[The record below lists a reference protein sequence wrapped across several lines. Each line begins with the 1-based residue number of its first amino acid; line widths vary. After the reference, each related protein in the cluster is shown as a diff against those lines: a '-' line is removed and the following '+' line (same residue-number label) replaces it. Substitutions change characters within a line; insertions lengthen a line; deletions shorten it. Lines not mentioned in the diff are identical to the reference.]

1 MTATTTLESGDNDP
15 TLDAGIFQPASL
27 GDYVWEDLNGNG
39 IQDDGDTGVE
49 GITVNLKDEA
59 GDVIETTTTGADGS
73 YSFDDLDPGTYSVQF
88 VLPDEYE
95 YSPLNVGDDAL
106 DSDADPVQDGMTETV
121 TLESGD
127 EETTLDA
134 GVYLPASLGDYVWED
149 LNANGIQDDGDTG
162 VEGVTVNL
170 KDEAGDVIET
180 TTTEADGSYNFEG
193 LDPGTYSVQFEL
205 PDGFVFSPLNV
216 GDDALDSDA
225 NPTADGMTATT
236 TLESGDNDPTL
247 DAGIYQTTSL
257 GDYVWNDLNFNG
269 IQDDGD
275 TGVEGVTVNLKD
287 ESGAVIETTTTGADG
302 SYSFDDLVPG
312 TYSVQF
318 VLPDGF
324 VFSPLNVG
332 DDALD
337 SDADPAQDGMTATT
351 TLASGENDPTL
362 DAGINKQ
369 IDLELIKRVSNVS
382 PNVGETITF
391 TIAVNNLGPNN
402 ATGVSVED
410 IVPNGYSNISNI
422 SDGGSNDNGTITWDN
437 LTIANGGN
445 IELAFDVVVNEPGE
459 GIDYVNIAEITDADQ
474 IDSDSEPGNGADT
487 NGNGQIGPLDDDGSQ
502 DEEDED
508 DGDDARISPQQIDL
522 ELIKSVSNAL
532 PNVGEVITFTI
543 EVSNIGPDDAT
554 GVAIED
560 IVPNGYSAISNISD
574 DGDLSGSTITWSG
587 LSINNGGSISLSF
600 DAVVNEPGDGVNY
613 VNLAEVKAADQDD
626 VDSEPG
632 NGADTD
638 GDGNVGPLDPDGS
651 QDADDEDDGDDA
663 GITPQQIDLQL
674 VKSVSNGAPNV
685 GEVVT
690 FTILVDNLG
699 PNDATGVAVQDIV
712 PNGYSAITNISDG
725 GDPSGNTINWTGLN
739 IASGGNISLS
749 FDATVNEPGEGVE
762 YTNIAEVTAAD
773 QDDVDSTPNNGAD
786 TDGDGDIG
794 PLDPDGSQD
803 ADDEDDGDDAGLTPQ
818 QIDLQLIKSVSNAEP
833 NVGEVITFT
842 VKVDNLGPNNAT
854 GVAIED
860 LVPNGYSAISN
871 ISNDG
876 SLEDGTLTW
885 TGLSINSGG
894 SVSLTYNAV
903 VNEPGEGINYTNL
916 AQVTAADQDDVDSTP
931 GNDADTDGDGEVG
944 PLDPDGSQDAD
955 DEDDGDDAGTAPQQI
970 DLQLVKTVNNSSP
983 NVGEVVSFT
992 ITVDN
997 LGPSDATGVA
1007 IEDIIPNGY
1016 EGITNINNGGSFDG
1030 SVISWAGLDI
1040 ANGGNISLTYDAT
1053 VKEPTTG
1060 ISYVNLAEVTA
1071 ADQDDVDSTPGNGAD
1086 TDGDGEVGPLDPD
1099 GSQDADDEDDGDD
1112 AGITPQQIDLELTK
1126 TVNDEKPNVGQTV
1139 TFNILVENLGPNNAT
1154 GVAIED
1160 VIPNGYSSI
1169 DNISDDGSLIGS
1181 TITWSNFDIAAG
1193 SSITVSFDAIVN
1205 EPTSGIDY
1213 LNIAQVTAA
1222 DQDDVDSTPDNDNG
1236 DQSEDDEDNA
1246 GVEPLQI
1253 DLELDKRVDN
1263 RRPLV
1268 GGTVTFTI
1276 DLVNKGPDTAT
1287 DITVFDPV
1295 PSGYSNVE
1303 LVSFDGTAQIANV
1316 QDLVWKIP
1324 SLDAGE
1330 AVSISF
1336 TATVNAV
1343 GNYTNLAQVFR
1354 AGEDDID
1361 STPGNGVDTDDD
1373 NRVDDD
1379 NGDEDDGD
1387 GVVVDPIPVIDLEL
1401 DKTVSN
1407 ATPDVGSN
1415 VVFTITV
1422 INQGPSAG
1430 SGIVVTD
1437 KLPTGYS
1444 FVSSSAGAD
1453 YNASTGDW
1461 SLGSLGVGE
1470 TATLDITATVLASGN
1485 YTNLAEVSDMNE
1497 QDIDSTPDNGV
1508 DTDGDGNVEDD
1519 EGDEDDGDGVLVDP
1533 NPIADLEL
1541 EKSADVEYADAG
1553 DIVTFTIALTNAGPS
1568 TATGVK
1574 VEDQLQSGFTFQSA
1588 STSQGSFNETTSE
1601 WTVGTL
1607 LNGQTEFLY
1616 ITAVV
1621 NNQGA
1626 YYNLAEVTAAN
1637 EDDKDSTP
1645 DNGVDTDGD
1654 GDFDDDFGDED
1665 DGDGAEVDVDC
1676 DLTGDVVAIHC
1687 DDNGTPFDPTD
1698 DIFFADLSITGF
1710 GVGTSVGWSATV
1722 DNTVVGT
1729 GDYSGAIVTVG
1740 PFPISEGDVIIYAID
1755 ADDSG
1760 CRVIMRGSAPEPCS
1774 LLPCDLEAEV
1784 TNVACDDNGT
1794 GFDPAD
1800 DVYYVSFSV
1809 TGSNNESWSAKV
1821 GDQVVLSGE
1830 HYNQNVTL
1838 GPFAISAGAIEINVY
1853 DDDVPDCGETFNV
1866 TPPAACSADCSVSV
1880 SVVNE
1885 PVCDDNGTPG
1895 DPSDDQFSFTVF
1907 VQGNNTAATTWT
1919 NNLGDTGNFGEL
1931 VTYGPYPIA
1940 GGDIQLTFADSGNTL
1955 CRDIITV
1962 EAPASCSDAC
1972 DLDVQLSDILCDD
1985 NGTPANPNDDLYTFN
2000 LTVDGLNVG
2009 QNGWAAVINNSVVA
2023 TGNYGETTSFGPYN
2037 IISGS
2042 IQVSVH
2048 DLDDAS
2054 CSEAVIVTPPTS
2066 CSEEC
2071 SITVSEASTP
2081 ECDDNGTAGDP
2092 SDDVFYV
2099 SLEVNGDNGSGNWNA
2114 FVGNTWVKSGS
2125 YGSTKTFGPFLIAG
2139 GPVRVVVKDAE
2150 DDSCEGEITVIP
2162 PASCSE
2168 ECSITAT
2175 LQNTICD
2182 DQGTPYDPSDDTYL
2196 AIVQVTG
2203 NNTGAN
2209 WSSPELFPQFASYG
2223 AVVILGPYKISA
2235 GDKVVDFYDLGDA
2248 TCRTSLF
2255 IDAPEACSDAC
2266 LIDAVVTDVQCQDG
2280 GTADPSDD
2288 TFTFNVTVSGQY
2300 NFGNGWRT
2308 VGTDPIVNGQYGQEK
2323 QFGPYPIAGGA
2334 VSLKIA
2340 DAQNITCQ
2348 VLLNV
2353 EPPASC
2359 SAPDCEVVTNI
2370 LEVNCDDN
2378 DTPTDPSDD
2387 VYFVE
2392 MSIDVVNSETAAAW
2406 TASSA
2411 DGEVFG
2417 TGLFGTTAVFGP
2429 FAIAEGDVD
2438 IVVSDLADASCSS
2451 TTTVEAP
2458 ATCSDLCA
2466 FVVEL
2471 SVDGCDNQGTD
2482 QDASDDVYSFSLKVE
2497 GQNVSGDNWV
2507 ATAANGDI
2515 IASGAYG
2522 ATIVVSDIAIGTDYN
2537 LTITDEGDANCG
2549 EESIVVT
2556 SPAPCSDLCAF
2567 VAELEVGECDDNGT
2581 EQDASDDVYS
2591 FSLKVEGQNVSG
2603 DNWVATAANGDIIAS
2618 GAYGATIVVSDIAIG
2633 TDYNLTITDEGDANC
2648 GQTSVVVTSP
2658 TACSSACSL
2667 SSTVSNVVCND
2678 NGTSDPADDTY
2689 SFDLLVSGTNVSGV
2703 WMATLNG
2710 TNIAA
2715 GNFDE
2720 VTTVEGLLIS
2730 DGNISLSI
2738 KAMENAACGETIAT
2752 VEVPDAC
2759 SVSDC
2764 NITAISIVEGPTCDS
2779 ETTYEFTVLVEGQG
2793 DGWITQDGSI
2803 TGAFNVPVTISGQ
2816 AADGQIQKF
2825 LIDEIGVE
2833 GCTRGFEVQAPT
2845 AGQCTDCDLTAN
2857 VTDIICND
2865 NGTTDPADDTF
2876 VFSLTVTDGELEG
2889 TGWTSTGGEGF
2900 SGNFAESQEFGPFS
2914 IVDGNINF
2922 IIASDLNPSCELAIF
2937 IPVPETCST
2946 VCEVTAELTDVN
2958 CNDAG
2963 TPDVLED
2970 DIFLATVLI
2979 TGNEAASMG
2988 WRAESLNGQMLSGG
3002 AYGTE
3007 GTFGPFSSIDGIASI
3022 IFIDM
3027 MDSDCRDTLQ
3037 IDPAQYCSMMI
3048 VDCPESNYYCP
3059 ILEADTYMIPT
3070 DPYDC
3075 VATAELPLPVVTL
3088 AGCAAGYTVLTELVD
3103 AEGVVIATIQDGEDR
3118 TVENMVI
3125 GNYTLRYTVT
3135 DGCDGQAI
3143 QECLMQVADKEYPT
3157 AICIGDLNVSLGS
3170 QGGVRLTAD
3179 QIDFGSYDN
3188 CGIASVQVR
3197 RKSMIDPVTCEPLT
3211 EPIFSAWGPQV
3222 EFSCCDANTY
3232 VTVEL
3237 LVTDISGNENTCWLD
3252 VLVEDKIKPVV
3263 FGLEN
3268 QVVDCAELPSD
3279 FDPADS
3285 THLASL
3291 FGWPRVFDNCE
3302 ATIIEM
3308 NPILDISDCGSG
3320 TITRRFKAVDAV
3332 GNESVEVFEQLI
3344 EISYELGYEIGFPED
3359 TETDCIFNAHGIVL
3373 NKLGCD
3379 SITVT
3384 YIDEFLAI
3392 EGTECVNLMR
3402 TYSIINHCE
3411 WDGVAD
3417 PVVISR
3423 DEDCDNLEGNEGVFV
3438 IVSEDGAF
3446 IDRDIDIA
3454 NGLPLAGT
3462 KGDNCD
3468 NTTNPAGYWRAL
3480 VSTGSWQYSQQI
3492 KIFDNTAPIVDF
3504 TEPDPTCTVE
3514 LACDAE
3520 VIYPFTVTEGCLTD
3534 QLQFTLELDAGAD
3547 GTIDADLSDQGLI
3560 SGTYPDYTIS
3570 GSFPV
3575 GNHRFELS
3583 IEDACGNL
3591 GKVSMPF
3598 SVVDCYVP
3606 EPNCFDGFEAVLT
3619 ALTTPVDV
3627 NNDGILDEAAVE
3639 VFAAEL
3645 ASCNVEDCSAP
3656 LRFSVNRVGEV
3667 ASVDQ
3672 TTLMLTCEDRYR
3684 ITVEVYVWDNAFNPY
3699 AVQPDGSIGGPNYK
3713 YCTAEVIIRDPNE
3726 VCNDCEEDLLLEG
3739 SIMTEAANS
3748 VEDVSIILEGPV
3760 PTNTATETNGSFEFI
3775 GMEENARYTIR
3786 PFKDGDDRNG
3796 ITTLDVLLI
3805 QNHLLGGNTLD
3816 TPYKLIAADVNQSGT
3831 LTTLDLLQ
3839 LRALLLG
3846 DIESFPQN
3854 TSWRFVDRAYEFP
3867 QANNPWSDNFPE
3879 SITTEDLTSCQ
3890 FDLDFVAIKVGDVN
3904 GTAKANQLM
3913 SLEERG
3919 AAEGLGFELKDQ
3931 FFKAGK
3937 TYTVDFKTNDLA
3949 DILGYQFALT
3959 FDPSALLLQDIQY
3972 GVAQEENFGLT
3983 QLENGLLLTSWNHNS
3998 LEPIQADP
4006 DNKPIVF
4013 SLVFKAKTNGKLKDL
4028 INVSDRSL
4036 APEAYDLEQEKVGV
4050 EIGFNTG
4057 IYATTEPVLYQNF
4070 PNPFRQETRITF
4082 ELPEAASVKL
4092 AVQDVTGKV
4101 VKSISGKYDQ
4111 GEHTLVL
4118 DGDEIPTGVLYYTLE
4133 VGNDFAKT
4141 KKMIRIEQIFP

>member
-1 MTATTTLESGDNDP
+1 
-15 TLDAGIFQPASL
+15 
-27 GDYVWEDLNGNG
+27 
-39 IQDDGDTGVE
+39 
-49 GITVNLKDEA
+49 
-59 GDVIETTTTGADGS
+59 
-73 YSFDDLDPGTYSVQF
+73 
-88 VLPDEYE
+88 
-95 YSPLNVGDDAL
+95 
-106 DSDADPVQDGMTETV
+106 MTETV

-180 TTTEADGSYNFEG
+180 TTTAADGSYSFED

-205 PDGFVFSPLNV
+205 PEGFVFSPLNV
-216 GDDALDSDA
+216 GDDASDSDA
-225 NPTADGMTATT
+225 NPTADGMTETT

-287 ESGAVIETTTTGADG
+287 EAGDVIETTTTAADG
-302 SYSFDDLVPG
+302 SYSFNDLVPD

-318 VLPDGF
+318 VLPEGF

-369 IDLELIKRVSNVS
+369 IDLELIKSVSEVS
-382 PNVGETITF
+382 PNVGDVITF
-391 TIAVNNLGPNN
+391 TINVNNLGPNN

-410 IVPNGYSNISNI
+410 IVPNGYSAINNISN
-422 SDGGSNDNGTITWDN
+422 GGSNDNGTITWDN

-445 IELAFDVVVNEPGE
+445 IELTFDAVVNEPGD
-459 GIDYVNIAEITDADQ
+459 GVDYVNVAEITDADQ

-522 ELIKSVSNAL
+522 ELIKSVSNAS

-554 GVAIED
+554 GVVIED
-560 IVPNGYSAISNISD
+560 VVPNGYSAISNISN
-574 DGDLSGSTITWSG
+574 DGDLSGSTITWSD
-587 LSINNGGSISLSF
+587 LSISDGGSISLSF
-600 DAVVNEPGDGVNY
+600 DAVVNEPGDGVDY
-613 VNLAEVKAADQDD
+613 INLAEVKAADQDD

-638 GDGNVGPLDPDGS
+638 GDGDVGPLDPDGS

-674 VKSVSNGAPNV
+674 VKSVNKGAPNV

-690 FTILVDNLG
+690 FTIVVENLG
-699 PNDATGVAVQDIV
+699 PNDATGVAIEDIV
-712 PNGYSAITNISDG
+712 PNGYSAITNISNG
-725 GDPSGNTINWTGLN
+725 GSQGSGTVNWTDLS

-749 FDATVNEPGEGVE
+749 FDATVNEPGEGIT
-762 YTNIAEVTAAD
+762 YTNIAEVSAAD
-773 QDDVDSTPNNGAD
+773 QDDVDSTPGNGAD
-786 TDGDGDIG
+786 TDGDGDVGSI
-794 PLDPDGSQD
+794 DPDGSQD
-803 ADDEDDGDDAGLTPQ
+803 PDDEDDGDDAGLTPQ

-854 GVAIED
+854 GVAVED
-860 LVPNGYSAISN
+860 LIPNGYSAITN

-876 SLEDGTLTW
+876 SIEDGVLTW
-885 TGLSINSGG
+885 TDLAINSGG
-894 SVSLTYNAV
+894 SVSLTYDAV
-903 VNEPGEGINYTNL
+903 VNEPGEGITYINL
-916 AQVTAADQDDVDSTP
+916 AQ
-931 GNDADTDGDGEVG
+931 
-944 PLDPDGSQDAD
+944 
-955 DEDDGDDAGTAPQQI
+955 
-970 DLQLVKTVNNSSP
+970 
-983 NVGEVVSFT
+983 
-992 ITVDN
+992 
-997 LGPSDATGVA
+997 
-1007 IEDIIPNGY
+1007 
-1016 EGITNINNGGSFDG
+1016 
-1030 SVISWAGLDI
+1030 
-1040 ANGGNISLTYDAT
+1040 
-1053 VKEPTTG
+1053 
-1060 ISYVNLAEVTA
+1060 VTA

-1112 AGITPQQIDLELTK
+1112 AGTAPQQIDLQLVKIVNNASPNVGDVVSFTITVENLGPSAATGVAIEDLIPNGYEGITNISNGGGFDGSAISWTGLDIANGNSISLTYDATVKEPATGVSYVNLAEVTAADQDDVDSTPGNGADTDGDGQVGPLDPDGSQDADDEDDGDDAGITPQQIDLELTK
-1126 TVNDEKPNVGQTV
+1126 TVSDEKPNVGQLV
-1139 TFNILVENLGPNNAT
+1139 TFNILVENLGPNDAT

-1169 DNISDDGSLIGS
+1169 DNISNGGLLAGN
-1181 TITWSNFDIAAG
+1181 TITWSGIDITTG

-1205 EPTSGIDY
+1205 EPSAGIDY
-1213 LNIAQVTAA
+1213 LNVAQVTAA
-1222 DQDDVDSTPDNDNG
+1222 DQDDVDSTPDNDDG

-1330 AVSISF
+1330 SVSISF
-1336 TATVNAV
+1336 TATVNAT

-1354 AGEDDID
+1354 AEEDDID

-1373 NRVDDD
+1373 GRVDDD

-1401 DKTVSN
+1401 DKSVSN

-1453 YNASTGDW
+1453 YNAATGDW
-1461 SLGSLGVGE
+1461 SLGSLAVGE
-1470 TATLDITATVLASGN
+1470 TATLDITATVLAAGN

-1497 QDIDSTPDNGV
+1497 QDIDSTPGNGV
-1508 DTDGDGNVEDD
+1508 DTDGDGDVEDD

-1553 DIVTFTIALTNAGPS
+1553 DLVTFTIALTNAGPS

-1588 STSQGSFNETTSE
+1588 STTQGSFNETTGE

-1616 ITAVV
+1616 ITAQV

-1637 EDDKDSTP
+1637 EDDVDSTP

-1676 DLTGDVVAIHC
+1676 DLTGDVVAVRC

-1698 DIFFADLSITGF
+1698 DVFYADLSITGF
-1710 GVGTSVGWSATV
+1710 GVGTSTGWSATV

-1755 ADDSG
+1755 ANDSG

-1774 LLPCDLEAEV
+1774 LLPCDLEAELTDV
-1784 TNVACDDNGT
+1784 TCDDNGT

-1821 GDQVVLSGE
+1821 GDEVVLSGE

-1838 GPFAISAGAIEINVY
+1838 GPFAISEGAIEINVY
-1853 DDDVPDCGETFNV
+1853 DDDVPDCGDTFTV
-1866 TPPAACSADCSVSV
+1866 TPPAACSADCSVTV

-1907 VQGNNTAATTWT
+1907 VQGNNTAATTWI
-1919 NNLGDTGNFGEL
+1919 NNLGETGNFGEL
-1931 VTYGPYPIA
+1931 ITYGPYPIS
-1940 GGDIQLTFADSGNTL
+1940 GGDVLLTFADSGNTL

-1962 EAPASCSDAC
+1962 EAPESCSDAC
-1972 DLDVQLSDILCDD
+1972 DLDVQLSDVLCDD

-2023 TGNYGETTSFGPYN
+2023 TGNYGETVSFGPYN
-2037 IISGS
+2037 IINGS

-2048 DLDDAS
+2048 DVDDAS

-2071 SITVSEASTP
+2071 SIVVSQAAAP
-2081 ECDDNGTAGDP
+2081 ECDDSGTAGDP
-2092 SDDVFYV
+2092 SDDVFFV

-2114 FVGNTWVKSGS
+2114 YVGNTLVKSGS
-2125 YGSTKTFGPFLIAG
+2125 YGSTKTFGPFLIAN
-2139 GPVRVVVKDAE
+2139 GPVTVVVKDAE
-2150 DDSCEGEITVIP
+2150 DDTCEGDITVIP

-2182 DQGTPYDPSDDTYL
+2182 DAGTPYDPSDDTYL
-2196 AIVQVTG
+2196 AVVQVTG

-2235 GDKVVDFYDLGDA
+2235 GDKVVDFYDLRDES
-2248 TCRTSLF
+2248 CRTSLF

-2266 LIDAVVTDVQCQDG
+2266 LIDAVVMDVQCDDG

-2288 TFTFNVTVSGQY
+2288 TFTFQVNVSGQY

-2308 VGTDPIVNGQYGQEK
+2308 VGTDPIVNGQYGQAKE
-2323 QFGPYPIAGGA
+2323 FGPYLIANGP

-2348 VLLNV
+2348 VQLEV
-2353 EPPASC
+2353 EPPATC
-2359 SAPDCEVVTNI
+2359 SAPDCEVVTSI

-2378 DTPTDPSDD
+2378 DTPSDPSDD
-2387 VYFVE
+2387 TYFVE
-2392 MSIDVVNSETAAAW
+2392 MSIDVINSETAAAW
-2406 TASSA
+2406 TASGA
-2411 DGEVFG
+2411 DGQTFG

-2429 FAIAEGDVD
+2429 FAIADGNVD
-2438 IVVSDLADASCSS
+2438 IVISDLADASCSS

-2458 ATCSDLCA
+2458 APCSDLCA

-2471 SVDGCDNQGTD
+2471 EVGECDSQGTD
-2482 QDASDDVYSFSLKVE
+2482 DDTSDDVYSFTLKVD
-2497 GQNVSGDNWV
+2497 GQNVSGDNWI
-2507 ATAANGDI
+2507 AKAADGAV

-2522 ATIVVSDIAIGTDYN
+2522 ATVTVSD
-2537 LTITDEGDANCG
+2537 
-2549 EESIVVT
+2549 V
-2556 SPAPCSDLCAF
+2556 
-2567 VAELEVGECDDNGT
+2567 
-2581 EQDASDDVYS
+2581 
-2591 FSLKVEGQNVSG
+2591 
-2603 DNWVATAANGDIIAS
+2603 
-2618 GAYGATIVVSDIAIG
+2618 AIG

-2648 GQTSVVVTSP
+2648 GQESIAVTSP
-2658 TACSSACSL
+2658 ASCSAACSL
-2667 SSTVSNVVCND
+2667 SSIVSNIVCND
-2678 NGTSDPADDTY
+2678 SGTSDPADDTY
-2689 SFDLLVSGTNVSGV
+2689 SFDLLVSGTNVSGA
-2703 WMATLNG
+2703 WMATLGG

-2720 VTTVEGLLIS
+2720 VTTVEGLLII
-2730 DGNISLSI
+2730 DGNINLVI
-2738 KAMENAACGETIAT
+2738 TAVGNAACGETIAT

-2759 SVSDC
+2759 SISDC
-2764 NITAISIVEGPTCDS
+2764 NIGAISIVEGPTCDS

-2845 AGQCTDCDLTAN
+2845 AGQCTVCDLTAN
-2857 VTDIICND
+2857 ITDIICDD
-2865 NGTTDPADDTF
+2865 NGTTDPSDDTF
-2876 VFSLTVTDGELEG
+2876 VFSLTVRDGELEG

-2900 SGNFAESQEFGPFS
+2900 TGNFAESQEFGPFN

-2922 IIASDLNPSCELAIF
+2922 IVASDLNPSCELAIF

-2946 VCEVTAELTDVN
+2946 LCEVTTELTDVS

-2963 TPDVLED
+2963 TPDVPED
-2970 DIFLATVLI
+2970 DMFLATVLV
-2979 TGNEAASMG
+2979 TGNEVASMG
-2988 WRAESLNGQMLSGG
+2988 WRAESIDGQMLGAG

-3007 GTFGPFSSIDGIASI
+3007 GMFGPFSSVNGIVDI

-3027 MDSDCRDTLQ
+3027 MDGECRDTLQ
-3037 IDPAQYCSMMI
+3037 IDPGLYCSMMI

-3059 ILEADTYMIPT
+3059 ILEADTYMNPT

-3075 VATAELPLPVVTL
+3075 VATAELPLPVVTIV
-3088 AGCAAGYTVLTELVD
+3088 GCEAGYTVLTELVD
-3103 AEGVVIATIQDGEDR
+3103 ADGVVIATIEDGADR
-3118 TVENMVI
+3118 TVENMAI
-3125 GNYTLRYTVT
+3125 GNYTLRYLVT
-3135 DGCDGQAI
+3135 DACEGQAV
-3143 QECLMQVADKEYPT
+3143 QECILQVADKEYPT

-3179 QIDFGSYDN
+3179 QINFGSYDN

-3197 RKSMIDPVTCEPLT
+3197 RKSMIDPVTCEPLA

-3237 LVTDISGNENTCWLD
+3237 LVTDVSGNENTCWLD

-3263 FGLEN
+3263 FGLED
-3268 QVVDCAELPSD
+3268 QEVDCAELPSD

-3285 THLASL
+3285 TQLVSL

-3308 NPILDISDCGSG
+3308 SPILDISDCGSG
-3320 TITRRFKAVDAV
+3320 AITRRFKAVDAV
-3332 GNESVEVFEQLI
+3332 GNESVEVFEQFI
-3344 EISYELGYEIGFPED
+3344 QISYELAYEIGFPED
-3359 TETDCIFNAHGIVL
+3359 TETDCIFNAHGIEL
-3373 NKLGCD
+3373 NRLGCD

-3384 YIDEFLAI
+3384 YVDEFLPI
-3392 EGTECVNLMR
+3392 EGTECVNIMR
-3402 TYSIINHCE
+3402 TYSVINHCE

-3423 DEDCDNLEGNEGVFV
+3423 DEDCDNLEGNEGIFV
-3438 IVSEDGAF
+3438 IVSADGAF
-3446 IDRDIDIA
+3446 IDRDSDIT

-3468 NTTNPAGYWRAL
+3468 NTTNPEGYWRAL
-3480 VSTGSWQYSQQI
+3480 VSTGYWQYAQQI
-3492 KIFDNTAPIVDF
+3492 KIFDNTAPVVEF

-3514 LACDAE
+3514 LACDA
-3520 VIYPFTVTEGCLTD
+3520 VVTYPFTVTEGCLTD

-3560 SGTYPDYTIS
+3560 SGTYPDYTIT
-3570 GSFPV
+3570 GTFPV
-3575 GNHRFELS
+3575 GNHQFELS
-3583 IEDACGNL
+3583 IQDVCGNV
-3591 GKVSMPF
+3591 GTVSLPF

-3619 ALTTPVDV
+3619 ALSTPADV
-3627 NNDGILDEAAVE
+3627 NNDGIVDEAAVE

-3656 LRFSVNRVGEV
+3656 LRFSVNRVGEI

-3672 TTLMLTCEDRYR
+3672 TTLLLTCEDRYR
-3684 ITVEVYVWDNAFNPY
+3684 LTVEVYVWDNAFNPY

-3739 SIMTEAANS
+3739 SVMTEAANT
-3748 VEDVSIILEGPV
+3748 VEDVAIILEGPV
-3760 PTNTATETNGSFEFI
+3760 PANTATETNGSFEFI
-3775 GMEENARYTIR
+3775 GMEENARYTVR

-3831 LTTLDLLQ
+3831 LTTLDILE

-3846 DIESFPQN
+3846 DIESFQHN

-3867 QANNPWSDNFPE
+3867 QANNPWSDSFPE
-3879 SITTEDLTSCQ
+3879 SITTDDLTSCQ
-3890 FDLDFVAIKVGDVN
+3890 FDLDFVAIKIGDVN

-3919 AAEGLGFELKDQ
+3919 TTGGLGFELKDQ

-3937 TYTVDFKTNDLA
+3937 TYTVDFKTSDLA

-3959 FDPSALLLQDIQY
+3959 FDPSALSLQDIKY

-3983 QLENGLLLTSWNHNS
+3983 QLENGLLLTSWNHSS
-3998 LEPIQADP
+3998 LEPIQTDP

-4028 INVSDRSL
+4028 IDVSDRSL
-4036 APEAYDLEQEKVGV
+4036 ATEAYDLDKDKVGV

-4057 IYATTEPVLYQNF
+4057 VYATTEPVLYQNF

-4082 ELPEAASVKL
+4082 ELPEAAKVRL
-4092 AVQDVTGKV
+4092 AVQDVTGKI

-4118 DGDEIPTGVLYYTLE
+4118 NGEEIPRGVLYYTLE
-4133 VGNDFAKT
+4133 VNDDFAKT
-4141 KKMIRIEQIFP
+4141 KKMIRIE